1 MLIEVLLNMMS
12 NISIHIGLFG
22 LSLCLK
28 VLYICTIT
36 CAFEKSYGILLNCVF
51 EFRGSSQD
59 RALSVG

>member
-1 MLIEVLLNMMS
+1 MSIEALLNMMS
-12 NISIHIGLFG
+12 NISIHIVLFV
-22 LSLCLK
+22 LSVCLN

-36 CAFEKSYGILLNCVF
+36 CEFEKSYGILLNCVF